1 MEKQWPLISDGP
13 FKVDDFAPAV
23 EIYIEPESDGDP
35 ARLAAALSALAA
47 DRPNFQF
54 AFDQTV
60 GATILSGID
69 ELQLRELIDALKE
82 LHRVKIVGN
91 PQAAYRERITEQTEV
106 DYTHKK
112 QTAGVGEFARVKLV
126 LEPTPT
132 DYGCTFAALGASTKL
147 RDDFIAAVERGVRSS
162 TFEGVVG
169 GFPVI
174 GMRVMLVDGEAH
186 GSDSTPMA
194 FEAAASAAIKEGLR
208 QGRPQLLEPVLR
220 VEIATPEIYVGAVI
234 ADLKLRNGATDGRGR
249 RCSTGIAI
257 SALVG
262 ATSLF
267 GYADTLATITDER
280 GTFSVQFD
288 RYASILPPDDP
299 SFRPAVAL
307 SA

>member
-35 ARLAAALSALAA
+35 ARLAVALSALAA

-112 QTAGVGEFARVKLV
+112 QTAGVG
-126 LEPTPT
+126 
-132 DYGCTFAALGASTKL
+132 
-147 RDDFIAAVERGVRSS
+147 
-162 TFEGVVG
+162 
-169 GFPVI
+169 
-174 GMRVMLVDGEAH
+174 
-186 GSDSTPMA
+186 
-194 FEAAASAAIKEGLR
+194 
-208 QGRPQLLEPVLR
+208 
-220 VEIATPEIYVGAVI
+220 
-234 ADLKLRNGATDGRGR
+234 
-249 RCSTGIAI
+249 
-257 SALVG
+257 
-262 ATSLF
+262 
-267 GYADTLATITDER
+267 ADTLATITDER

-299 SFRPAVAL
+299 SFGPAVAL